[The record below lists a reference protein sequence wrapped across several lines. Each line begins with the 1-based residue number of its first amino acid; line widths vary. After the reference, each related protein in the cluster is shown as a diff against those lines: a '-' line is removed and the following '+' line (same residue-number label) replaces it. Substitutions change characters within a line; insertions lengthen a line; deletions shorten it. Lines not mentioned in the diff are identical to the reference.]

1 MHVVRTPSLIH
12 VDDVSLF
19 LSGFN
24 VDKGKSM
31 SITQRTEQHNGEK
44 VRMMMMIM
52 VMLLLL

>member
-1 MHVVRTPSLIH
+1 
-12 VDDVSLF
+12 
-19 LSGFN
+19 
-24 VDKGKSM
+24 M